1 MTVYFDELKP
11 GLSDSFTKQVSERDV
26 ERFGEI
32 TGDTNP
38 VHFDDD
44 FAKKTIFRGRAAHG
58 ALTLSYL
65 STVFGTKLPGPGTV
79 VLSLAI
85 EFSGPVRI
93 GDTVTAT
100 CTVRELVGRRRAIFD
115 CVCKVGDA
123 VVAQGEALV
132 VPPARR

>member
-1 MTVYFDELKP
+1 M
-11 GLSDSFTKQVSERDV
+11 SERDV

-65 STVFGTKLPGPGTV
+65 STVFGTKLPGSGTV

-93 GDTVTAT
+93 GDTVTAV
-100 CTVRELVGRRRAIFD
+100 CTVRELVGKRRAIFD
-115 CVCKVGDA
+115 CVCKVGDV